1 MATIYKNGDK
11 KQILCTVDGTVAI
24 SKGDL
29 LYLSGGIAYPFSN
42 LSDSG
47 SKLQNQR
54 AALSVFL
61 GIAGRAKAADGTTT
75 NLPVFTG
82 GVFEFA
88 ATSATYNVGDL
99 VGPQGTGSGGLVGV
113 HNTALEAVASANA
126 AIGKV
131 VKKATTATRIQVR
144 LLPVMLEAQND
155 LFTLVGSGGTVTQIT
170 SSATAVTLNK
180 LVGAITTVS
189 LTTAAGAEEEFVCNN
204 ELVGANDIVILT
216 GKYGG
221 AGTLMAGV
229 KNVAS
234 GSFNIVLTNVHAANA
249 FNSTATLNF
258 IVLKG
263 ATS

>member
-1 MATIYKNGDK
+1 MATIYKTGDK
-11 KQILCTVDGTVAI
+11 KQVLCPADGTVAI

-29 LYLSGGIAYPFSN
+29 LYMSGGIVYPISN

-47 SKLQNQR
+47 TKLQNQR
-54 AALSVFL
+54 AAVSVFI
-61 GIAGRAKAADGTTT
+61 GIAGRAKAADSTTT
-75 NLPVFTG
+75 NIPVYTG

-99 VGPQGTGSGGLVGV
+99 VGPQGTGSANAVGV
-113 HNTALEAVASANA
+113 SNTDLEAVASANA

-131 VKKATTATRIQVR
+131 VKKATSATRVQVR
-144 LLPVMLEAQND
+144 ILPGVLEVAND
-155 LFTLVGSGGTVTQIT
+155 LFSLQGSGGTVTQIT
-170 SSATAVTLNK
+170 SSSTPVTLNK
-180 LVGAITTVS
+180 LVGSIVTVA

-204 ELVGANDIVILT
+204 ELVGANDTVILT

-229 KNVAS
+229 KNVSA
-234 GSFNIVLTNVHAANA
+234 GSFNIVLTNVHAATA
-249 FNSTATLNF
+249 FNSTATVNF
-258 IVLKG
+258 LVLKG